1 MSMLGTV
8 GPPFVFTEVRLEE
21 VPEMGYDPLGDPS
34 RGEICVRGRTAFTGY
49 YKNPELTRE
58 VIKDGW
64 FHTGWSVYIY
74 CMLRMLFLF
83 HYEISLYIIYFILW
97 AYPGDIGE
105 MLPNGVVKII
115 DRKKNVIKLS
125 QGEYVAM
132 EYLEKVYGIAP
143 IIEDVSTI
151 ISFEF
156 LKSLFIWIIM
166 FLRAMHVSLICVLT
180 DMGIWGQLQVHVGG
194 GCGAT
199 RREHQKMGRS
209 KWTQGFN
216 SWTLFSPRAESIY
229 PPWAENC
236 CRKEQGQENTIFS
249 QFFND
254 ATSFKSFRVVLEKW
268 LIYPTSTK
276 TS

>member
-1 MSMLGTV
+1 
-8 GPPFVFTEVRLEE
+8 
-21 VPEMGYDPLGDPS
+21 
-34 RGEICVRGRTAFTGY
+34 
-49 YKNPELTRE
+49 
-58 VIKDGW
+58 
-64 FHTGWSVYIY
+64 
-74 CMLRMLFLF
+74 
-83 HYEISLYIIYFILW
+83 
-97 AYPGDIGE
+97 

-236 CRKEQGQENTIFS
+236 CRKEQGEEYTIF
-249 QFFND
+249 
-254 ATSFKSFRVVLEKW
+254 KSCW
-268 LIYPTSTK
+268 SSTVIAVWFI
-276 TS
+276 